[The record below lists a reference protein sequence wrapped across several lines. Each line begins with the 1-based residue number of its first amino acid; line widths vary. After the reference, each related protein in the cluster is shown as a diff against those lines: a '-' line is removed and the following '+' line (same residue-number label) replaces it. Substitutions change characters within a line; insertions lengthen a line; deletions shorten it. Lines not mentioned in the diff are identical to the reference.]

1 MKLQK
6 TLSIVLTVIMTVV
19 VFAGCEPPPSVS
31 KDYSFEAIPAA
42 LSGTDFQ
49 HISASAY
56 NGSKFILHAYK
67 TEYPE
72 DRSDYDNYVDHEFLL
87 VADETNGIVKQV
99 ELPVDSDKTYSNFY
113 GAKDGTVYG
122 IETSEAGISLVT
134 IDEELNITPVLDL
147 SKALAEAAPDMSY
160 NQIRELKADVN
171 GNVYLYVDTNIFVLN
186 IASGKLL
193 FSQPDMVGQSTVTGF
208 LESPDGKMNVL
219 IFGVAA
225 DAEGVAQLFNAIAPI
240 NTETGMLGTQ
250 TPFPAED
257 NTFAG
262 GGKYPY
268 YTYNSSYLYG
278 VNLDTNEKTIIA
290 NLLTSDPAGL
300 EIDDIVY
307 ASDTEFAI
315 RASDMSTHRNGA
327 YMLSKLD
334 PKDVPD
340 KKLVTVAALT
350 TNYYADFYIKEFNR
364 TSDEYQVELKKYAT
378 EGLTEEDQLAAF
390 NTEFAAGNIPD
401 VLLIDTNMD
410 YRSYAS
416 KKMFKD
422 LYPLLDKDDDISRDD
437 LVQSV
442 MKALETDGKL
452 YSITPHY
459 YIGTLSGKT
468 EIFGDR
474 WGQSIDELRAAC
486 AAYPGADMLPAYYTA
501 NDFISVY
508 ALYSIPDF
516 VNYETGECYFDTPEF
531 ISLLEAAKEYPIEID
546 YATFTFDWIGY
557 MASFA
562 SNETL
567 IMEQGINE
575 FRNIADYEYANFDAP
590 ITLLGYPDKDG
601 GSGAL
606 IFPQDE
612 VAILAGAKN
621 PDGAWEFV
629 KGFMQYNGPEDTEV
643 SRYSKYFS
651 IMQKNMDVFAAEA
664 MEDPY
669 YMDYSIGEKVY
680 YKHTAFLNYQMYD
693 VPNNTPEQNAK
704 LFNLLNNI
712 DRIYRGDAALRDI
725 ISDDAN
731 IYFRG
736 QATAEET
743 AKMIQNRA
751 TTYLQE
757 MR

>member
-1 MKLQK
+1 
-6 TLSIVLTVIMTVV
+6 
-19 VFAGCEPPPSVS
+19 VS

-42 LSGTDFQ
+42 ISGTDFQ

-56 NGSKFILHAYK
+56 NGDKFIIAAYK
-67 TEYPE
+67 TDYPE
-72 DRSDYDNYVDHEFLL
+72 DRSDYANYVDHNYLI
-87 VADETNGIVKQV
+87 VADEVDGIVKKV
-99 ELPVDSDKTYSNFY
+99 ELPSDSDKIYSSFY

-122 IETSEAGISLVT
+122 IESSETTISLIT
-134 IDEELNITPVLDL
+134 IDEDLNITPVLGL
-147 SKALAEAAPDMSY
+147 SKALADAAPDMAY
-160 NQIRELKADVN
+160 NQIRELKTDAN
-171 GNVYLYVDTNIFVLN
+171 GNVYLYVDRSIYVLN
-186 IASGKLL
+186 IATGKLL
-193 FSQPDMVGQSTVTGF
+193 FSQPDMVGQSTIRGF
-208 LESPDGKMNVL
+208 VESPDGKMNVL

-240 NTETGMLGTQ
+240 NTDIGMIGTQ

-262 GGKYPY
+262 GTKFPY
-268 YTYNSSYLYG
+268 YTYNSSFLYG
-278 VNLDTNEKTIIA
+278 VNPDTNEKTIVA

-315 RASDMSTHRNGA
+315 RASDMSTHLTGA

-364 TSDEYQVELKKYAT
+364 DSDEYQVELKKYAT
-378 EGLTEEDQLAAF
+378 EGVSEDDQLAAF
-390 NTEFAAGNIPD
+390 NADFAAGNIPD

-410 YRSYAS
+410 YRSYVS

-422 LYPLLDKDDDISRDD
+422 LYPLLDKDPDISRDD

-452 YSITPHY
+452 YSVTPHY

-474 WGQSIDELRAAC
+474 WGQSFDELKAAS
-486 AAYPGADMLPAYYTA
+486 AAIPDADMLPAYYTA

-508 ALYSIPDF
+508 ALYSIPDY

-531 ISLLEAAKEYPIEID
+531 ISLLEAAKEYPIQID

-567 IMEQGINE
+567 LMEQGISD
-575 FRNIADYEYANFDAP
+575 FRHIADYEYANFDAP
-590 ITLLGYPDKDG
+590 VTLLGYPDKDG
-601 GSGAL
+601 GSGAV
-606 IFPQDE
+606 IFPNDE

-629 KGFMQYNGPEDTEV
+629 KGFMQYNGPQNTQN
-643 SRYSKYFS
+643 STYSKYFS

-680 YKHTAFLNYQMYD
+680 NKHTIFLNYQMYD
-693 VPNNTPEQNAK
+693 VPNNTAEQNAK
-704 LFNLLNNI
+704 LINLLNNI

-725 ISDDAN
+725 ISDDAA

-757 MR
+757 QIRPL